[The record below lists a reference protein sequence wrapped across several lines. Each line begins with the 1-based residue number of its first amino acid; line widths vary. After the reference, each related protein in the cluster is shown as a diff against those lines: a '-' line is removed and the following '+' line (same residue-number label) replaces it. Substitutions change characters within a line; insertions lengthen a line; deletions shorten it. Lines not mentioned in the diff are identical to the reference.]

1 MAADAGPK
9 QYLVLGRKTMLE
21 HTLDALLSDARVERA
36 FAVVAPSDTHWQ
48 TLGIADDRVEFI
60 PAGGGTRS
68 ASVRN
73 GLLALATRYDDND
86 RVLVHDAARP
96 CLARADLA
104 RLIDAAADDDEGGLL
119 AVPVTDTLKRADGDR
134 VGVTIDRAALWR
146 AQTPQ
151 LFRCGSL
158 RAALAACENEDVT
171 DEASAM
177 ERAGHAPRLVPGST
191 SNLKVTTPADLA
203 IARAVLAEQGRL

>member
-1 MAADAGPK
+1 
-9 QYLVLGRKTMLE
+9 
-21 HTLDALLSDARVERA
+21 
-36 FAVVAPSDTHWQ
+36 
-48 TLGIADDRVEFI
+48 
-60 PAGGGTRS
+60 
-68 ASVRN
+68 
-73 GLLALATRYDDND
+73 
-86 RVLVHDAARP
+86 
-96 CLARADLA
+96 
-104 RLIDAAADDDEGGLL
+104 
-119 AVPVTDTLKRADGDR
+119 
-134 VGVTIDRAALWR
+134 VGATIDRAALWR